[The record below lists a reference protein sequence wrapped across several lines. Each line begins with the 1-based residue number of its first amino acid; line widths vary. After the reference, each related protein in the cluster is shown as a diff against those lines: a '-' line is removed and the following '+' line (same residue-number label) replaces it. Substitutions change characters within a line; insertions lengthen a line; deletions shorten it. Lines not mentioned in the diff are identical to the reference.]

1 MDQINRQM
9 LTTLLEAEDISN
21 LTLVELERLFQEE
34 ADLAHSLP
42 DGLCQT
48 DPRNGDRILYVS
60 QRSERPHD
68 NRPAET
74 DVPLSEGDCPICQ
87 GSTTGIID
95 VAELSEGFTFI
106 NKNLFPVVYPFD
118 DKQKESEE
126 PCDAGGMHFLQW
138 TSSLHDKDWH
148 NMPLSDGAVVMN
160 RLAAVEKKLIET
172 GKQVLI
178 TKNYGRLVGGSL
190 SHGHQQI
197 ILTSLLPN
205 RFLDN
210 QRFLRERGE
219 VFSSFLLRETPPEL
233 LLWDYGT
240 AVLLVPYFIRRPY
253 EMMLLL
259 KDSSHQF
266 LHELS
271 EKELLAAA
279 QGWRDA
285 IRVMR
290 TVMPAAGRETA
301 YNITCHNGPGAGL
314 YFEFLPYT
322 QENGGLEH
330 LGLYACQADP
340 AVVADHIRS
349 VLAQ

>member
-1 MDQINRQM
+1 
-9 LTTLLEAEDISN
+9 
-21 LTLVELERLFQEE
+21 
-34 ADLAHSLP
+34 
-42 DGLCQT
+42 
-48 DPRNGDRILYVS
+48 
-60 QRSERPHD
+60 
-68 NRPAET
+68 
-74 DVPLSEGDCPICQ
+74 
-87 GSTTGIID
+87 
-95 VAELSEGFTFI
+95 
-106 NKNLFPVVYPFD
+106 
-118 DKQKESEE
+118 
-126 PCDAGGMHFLQW
+126 
-138 TSSLHDKDWH
+138 
-148 NMPLSDGAVVMN
+148 MPLSDGAVVMS
-160 RLAAVEKKLIET
+160 RLAAVEKKLVET

-197 ILTSLLPN
+197 ILTSLLPS

-210 QRFLRERGE
+210 QRFLQEKGE
-219 VFSSFLLRETPPEL
+219 VFSAYLLRENPPEL
-233 LLWDYGT
+233 LVRDYGP

-259 KDSSHQF
+259 KDSSRQF

-290 TVMPAAGRETA
+290 TIMPAAGRETA

-330 LGLYACQADP
+330 LGLYTCQADP
-340 AVVADHIRS
+340 RHVAEHIRT
-349 VLAQ
+349 VLIS

>member
-1 MDQINRQM
+1 M
-9 LTTLLEAEDISN
+9 
-21 LTLVELERLFQEE
+21 
-34 ADLAHSLP
+34 P
-42 DGLCQT
+42 
-48 DPRNGDRILYVS
+48 
-60 QRSERPHD
+60 
-68 NRPAET
+68 PA
-74 DVPLSEGDCPICQ
+74 
-87 GSTTGIID
+87 
-95 VAELSEGFTFI
+95 
-106 NKNLFPVVYPFD
+106 
-118 DKQKESEE
+118 
-126 PCDAGGMHFLQW
+126 
-138 TSSLHDKDWH
+138 
-148 NMPLSDGAVVMN
+148 DGAVVMS
-160 RLAAVEKKLIET
+160 RLAALEKKLVET

-178 TKNYGRLVGGSL
+178 TKNYGHLVGGSL

-210 QRFLRERGE
+210 QRFLREKGE
-219 VFSSFLLRETPPEL
+219 VFSSYLLRENPPEL
-233 LLWDYGT
+233 LVRDYGT

-259 KDSSHQF
+259 KDSSRQF

-285 IRVMR
+285 ILVMR
-290 TVMPAAGRETA
+290 TVMPATGRETA

-322 QENGGLEH
+322 QESGGMEH

-340 AVVADHIRS
+340 YVVAEHIRT
-349 VLAQ
+349 V